1 MDKYAST
8 GLTAND
14 PIFEFD
20 NSQIT
25 LETAKIYDIFGIKF
39 PSLDYE
45 TALAIFQRW
54 IDSKAPHQVCFVNVH
69 TLVNCLKD
77 EQLQEICNQSLN
89 TMDGVPLV
97 WYSHLIYQAKKNTQV
112 CGPDLMLKC
121 LDKGRSNGWKHFFLG
136 NTEYVLNDLADVMQK
151 RYPGVE
157 IVGWYS
163 PPFRTLTNEED
174 QHLVDMINSSK
185 PDFLWVSLGAPKQ
198 EKWIANHLHRINVP
212 VQLGV
217 GAAFSFHSGH
227 VLRAPRLMQVYG
239 LEWLFRMLKEPRL
252 VKRYLSSNP
261 IFLGLFIRDYIL
273 SRLFKNV

>member
-1 MDKYAST
+1 
-8 GLTAND
+8 
-14 PIFEFD
+14 
-20 NSQIT
+20 
-25 LETAKIYDIFGIKF
+25 
-39 PSLDYE
+39 
-45 TALAIFQRW
+45 
-54 IDSKAPHQVCFVNVH
+54 
-69 TLVNCLKD
+69 
-77 EQLQEICNQSLN
+77 
-89 TMDGVPLV
+89 
-97 WYSHLIYQAKKNTQV
+97 
-112 CGPDLMLKC
+112 
-121 LDKGRSNGWKHFFLG
+121 
-136 NTEYVLNDLADVMQK
+136 
-151 RYPGVE
+151 
-157 IVGWYS
+157 
-163 PPFRTLTNEED
+163 
-174 QHLVDMINSSK
+174 MINSSK